1 MKVIKNKLSL
11 EDKEFLEKYFENNSR
26 PNDKEKN
33 EIAHFLKVSYRK
45 IKNWFQNRRAKERL
59 CMTYEKISEHEIEEN
74 KVYPQCNSLYLRY
87 FLF

>member
-33 EIAHFLKVSYRK
+33 EIAHFLK
-45 IKNWFQNRRAKERL
+45 ERL